1 MTLEKEKE
9 NPKEKVKEK
18 AKEKEKTTKEKEKV
32 NHTRQMAVNHSLLP
46 QQDRGR
52 SPLKVS
58 INNNMKMDIGPK
70 TVGGLIVTPP
80 RTNNTGAKT
89 TGPTVM
95 AGLPSLTTNVSCPGW
110 NPGTPLT
117 FAKTLSM

>member
-1 MTLEKEKE
+1 MTLEKATEK
-9 NPKEKVKEK
+9 PIK
-18 AKEKEKTTKEKEKV
+18 KEKEQTTKEKEKV
-32 NHTRQMAVNHSLLP
+32 NHTRQMAVNHSLPP

-58 INNNMKMDIGPK
+58 INNNMKMGIGPK
-70 TVGGLIVTPP
+70 TVGGLIVMPP

-95 AGLPSLTTNVSCPGW
+95 AGLPSPTTNVSCPGW

-117 FAKTLSM
+117 CAKILSM